1 MAKII
6 GLNTAPMSE
15 EEKKNRNF
23 EIMVEH
29 GEKLA
34 SVLIEKLSAYGCS
47 PVALMA
53 EIYAVA
59 KTYGALRAM
68 SLSEGYDCQS
78 LFDKLVPMFQEETE
92 EMLAEMGQENSED
105 L

>member
-1 MAKII
+1 MAKKIV
-6 GLNTAPMSE
+6 LNKAPMSE

-23 EIMVEH
+23 KIMDEH

-47 PVALMA
+47 PKALMA
-53 EIYAVA
+53 ETYAVA
-59 KTYGALRAM
+59 KAYGALRAM

-92 EMLAEMGQENSED
+92 EMLAEMGQEENEK
-105 L
+105 